1 MDIIYRRIVD
11 LKGKLADEASLH
23 GCKNVFGGHSINCR
37 CFTIYLSIKKL
48 ERMNK

>member
-1 MDIIYRRIVD
+1 MNIIYRRIET
-11 LKGKLADEASLH
+11 LKGRLADEASLH